1 MPFWDEKTEFMERN
15 QLEKLQLDR
24 LRLTVAA
31 AYRADYYRRVFDRL
45 NLTPESIRSLD
56 QLSMLPLSSKDD
68 LRSGRPEQFLAV
80 PLEKVVRVH
89 VSSGTTGTPTAIY
102 HTQADID
109 NWADLVARC
118 LAMVGVTPSDVF
130 QNMVG
135 YGLFTGGLGLHY
147 GAERLGTT
155 VIPVGVGNSRRQINL
170 MKQFSTTLIHII
182 PSYALQLLDKFVESG
197 VDPKTDIKLRL
208 AVIGAEPH
216 TESTRRRIETAYGI
230 KAINSY
236 GLSEMNGPGVAFE
249 CLGQEGLHVWE
260 DNYLL
265 EVLNPETLE
274 PVTDGDVGEIV
285 MTTLCREAMPL
296 IRYRTRDLARVI
308 PEVCPCGRTHR
319 RLSRIR
325 GRADDMLILKGVNI
339 FPMQVE
345 RVLMALPET
354 GGNYVIVLDRQG
366 HTDTMTVRVEMGETL
381 IGKNQD
387 EICRAESKITRLLK
401 DEILI
406 SPKVELVAC
415 GVLTPSQG
423 KAVRVLDQR
432 PVELET

>member
-1 MPFWDEKTEFMERN
+1 MPCWDEKTEFMERD
-15 QLEKLQLDR
+15 QLAKLQLDR

-31 AYRADYYRRVFDRL
+31 AYRSDYYRKEFDRL
-45 NLTPESIRSLD
+45 NLKPDSITSLD
-56 QLSMLPLSSKDD
+56 QLSLLPLTSKDD

-89 VSSGTTGTPTAIY
+89 VSSGTTGIPTAIY
-102 HTQADID
+102 HTQTDVN

-118 LAMVGVTPSDVF
+118 LAMVGVTSADVF

-155 VIPVGVGNSRRQINL
+155 VIPAGVGNSRRQINL

-182 PSYALQLLDKFVESG
+182 PSYALQLQEKFAESG
-197 VDPKTDIKLRL
+197 LDPKADLNLRL

-216 TESTRRRIETAYGI
+216 TESTRQRIEASYGL

-249 CLGQEGLHVWE
+249 CLQQDGLHVWE

-265 EVLNPETLE
+265 EILDPETLE
-274 PVTDGDVGEIV
+274 PVQDGVIGEIV
-285 MTTLCREAMPL
+285 MTTLQREAMPL

-308 PEVCPCGRTHR
+308 PEACPCGRTHR

-345 RVLMALPET
+345 RVLMALPEA
-354 GGNYVIVLDRQG
+354 GSNYVILLKQEG
-366 HTDTMTVRVEMGETL
+366 HLDTMTVRVEIGPEL
-381 IGKNQD
+381 IGQSQ
-387 EICRAESKITRLLK
+387 EAIRRAEGKIARMLK

-406 SPKVELVAC
+406 SPKVELVEA
-415 GVLTPSQG
+415 GVLQASQG
-423 KAVRVLDQR
+423 KAVRVVDQR
-432 PVELET
+432 PFQNGL

>member
-1 MPFWDEKTEFMERN
+1 MPFWDEKIEFIERT
-15 QLEKLQLDR
+15 QLEKLQLER
-24 LRLTVAA
+24 LRLTVAMA
-31 AYRADYYRRVFDRL
+31 QRSDYYRKVFDQL
-45 NLTPESIRSLD
+45 NITPESIRSLED
-56 QLSMLPLSSKDD
+56 VSLLPLTSKDD
-68 LRSGRPEQFLAV
+68 LRSGRPEQFLSV

-118 LAMVGVTPSDVF
+118 LAMVGATPADVF

-135 YGLFTGGLGLHY
+135 YGLFSGGLGLHY

-155 VIPVGVGNSRRQINL
+155 VIPAGVGNSRRQINL

-182 PSYALQLLDKFVESG
+182 PSYALQLLDKFAESG
-197 VDPKTDIKLRL
+197 ISPKTDLRL
-208 AVIGAEPH
+208 RMAVIGAEPH

-230 KAINSY
+230 MAVNCY

-249 CLGQEGLHVWE
+249 CPRQNGLHVWE

-265 EVLNPETLE
+265 EILDPETLE
-274 PVTDGDVGEIV
+274 PVPDGEIGEIV
-285 MTTLCREAMPL
+285 LTTLCREAMPL
-296 IRYRTRDLARVI
+296 VRYRTRDLAKVI
-308 PEVCPCGRTHR
+308 PEECSCGRSHR

-354 GGNYVIVLDRQG
+354 GGNYIIVLNREG
-366 HTDTMTVRVEMGETL
+366 HLDTMTVRVEMGEGL
-381 IGKNQD
+381 VGKGQD
-387 EICRAESKITRLLK
+387 EVRRVESKIARLLK

-406 SPKVELVAC
+406 SPKVELLEA
-415 GVLTPSQG
+415 GVLRPSQG
-423 KAVRVLDQR
+423 KAIRVVDNR
-432 PVELET
+432 PVETEI